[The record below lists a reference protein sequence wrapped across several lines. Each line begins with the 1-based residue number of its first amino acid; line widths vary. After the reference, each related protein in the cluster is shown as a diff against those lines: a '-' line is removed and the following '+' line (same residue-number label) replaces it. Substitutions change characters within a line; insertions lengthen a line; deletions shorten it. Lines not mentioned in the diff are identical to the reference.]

1 MRIWSSVE
9 DELSSVREE
18 EEEEFL
24 RSTELEVESVKRDES
39 GIVLFKNKKKITI
52 IRQIF
57 QNKI

>member
-9 DELSSVREE
+9 DELSSVREEE

-39 GIVLFKNKKKITI
+39 GIVLFKNKKK
-52 IRQIF
+52 
-57 QNKI
+57 NYNN

>member
-1 MRIWSSVE
+1 VE

-52 IRQIF
+52 IRQRF